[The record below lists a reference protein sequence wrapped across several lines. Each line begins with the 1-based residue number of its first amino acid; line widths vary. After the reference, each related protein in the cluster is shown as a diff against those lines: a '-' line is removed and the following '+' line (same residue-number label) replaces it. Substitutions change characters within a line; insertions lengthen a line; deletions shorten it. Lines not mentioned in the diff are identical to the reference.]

1 MSIPKNNLYIHQQ
14 NQQAL
19 WNTICK
25 TPLIDYIPF
34 QYREQWFKSI
44 IQLFYEKNKQ
54 VTDSNVLKN
63 MNQDTIQYMINELK
77 RIKQQQSS
85 QQQQPSQPSIQ
96 SQPSTAIENTMY
108 MGKNEL
114 LERKQQFANQ
124 AFTERQRD
132 YERMFE
138 KPVAPEVNFKEK
150 LDDEPIGNIDELV
163 EKHRREREYE
173 LQQFSPPKL
182 KIENEISD
190 IKEVIVYETEKKVKW
205 SDENVQYNE
214 LKSMINDL
222 KMELMK
228 IKIELE
234 IIKTDNHSIQN
245 TNA

>member
-1 MSIPKNNLYIHQQ
+1 M
-14 NQQAL
+14 
-19 WNTICK
+19 
-25 TPLIDYIPF
+25 
-34 QYREQWFKSI
+34 
-44 IQLFYEKNKQ
+44 NK
-54 VTDSNVLKN
+54 
-63 MNQDTIQYMINELK
+63 DTIQYMINDLK
-77 RIKQQQSS
+77 RIKQQQQPTSPSPS
-85 QQQQPSQPSIQ
+85 QQIQ
-96 SQPSTAIENTMY
+96 SPSPSTGIENTMY

-150 LDDEPIGNIDELV
+150 LDDEPIGNIEELV

-173 LQQFSPPKL
+173 LQQYSPPKL
-182 KIENEISD
+182 KIENEISE
-190 IKEVIVYETEKKVKW
+190 IKEIIVHETEKKVKW

-234 IIKTDNHSIQN
+234 IIKTENHAMKN

>member
-1 MSIPKNNLYIHQQ
+1 MSILKNNLYIHQQ
-14 NQQAL
+14 NQQIL

-25 TPLIDYIPF
+25 TPLIEYIPF

-44 IQLFYEKNKQ
+44 VQLFYEKNKQ
-54 VTDSNVLKN
+54 VTDPNVVQG
-63 MNQDTIQYMINELK
+63 MNKETIQYMINELK
-77 RIKQQQSS
+77 RIKQQTQQPQQPQPQTQIQQPQPQTQQSS
-85 QQQQPSQPSIQ
+85 
-96 SQPSTAIENTMY
+96 NTMY

-124 AFTERQRD
+124 AFTERQKE

-150 LDDEPIGNIDELV
+150 LDDEPIGNIEELV

-182 KIENEISD
+182 KIENDLSD
-190 IKEVIVYETEKKVKW
+190 VIVHVENEKKVKW
-205 SDENVQYNE
+205 SDDTLQYNE

-222 KMELMK
+222 KIEIMKLKMEM
-228 IKIELE
+228 ET
-234 IIKTDNHSIQN
+234 IKTENQSQN
-245 TNA
+245 TNI

>member
-1 MSIPKNNLYIHQQ
+1 MSILKNNLYIHQQ
-14 NQQAL
+14 NQQIL

-25 TPLIDYIPF
+25 TPLIEYIPF

-44 IQLFYEKNKQ
+44 VQLFYEKNKQ
-54 VTDSNVLKN
+54 VTDPNVVQG
-63 MNQDTIQYMINELK
+63 MNKETIQYMINELK
-77 RIKQQQSS
+77 RIKTQIQQPQPQTQIQQPQPQTQQSS
-85 QQQQPSQPSIQ
+85 
-96 SQPSTAIENTMY
+96 NTMY

-124 AFTERQRD
+124 AFTERQKE

-150 LDDEPIGNIDELV
+150 LDDEPIGNIEELV

-182 KIENEISD
+182 KIENDLSD
-190 IKEVIVYETEKKVKW
+190 VIVHVENEKKVKW
-205 SDENVQYNE
+205 SDDTLQYNE

-222 KMELMK
+222 KIEIMKLKMEV
-228 IKIELE
+228 ET
-234 IIKTDNHSIQN
+234 IKTENQSQN
-245 TNA
+245 TNV